1 MLKPLL
7 LFSTLQSLF
16 INHCR
21 SAEDAENVLRLNLDL
36 RVEVET
42 MRKELQEK
50 DKLLRVSRLY
60 FDLTLAPNS
69 ISPLLFKDAYNAM
82 ETLDTERLRERTEL
96 ESQLNSLRQ
105 THLDSQVRRHTI
117 FN

>member
-1 MLKPLL
+1 M
-7 LFSTLQSLF
+7 FSNARTTYLN

-50 DKLLRVSRLY
+50 DKLLRVS
-60 FDLTLAPNS
+60 
-69 ISPLLFKDAYNAM
+69 
-82 ETLDTERLRERTEL
+82 
-96 ESQLNSLRQ
+96 
-105 THLDSQVRRHTI
+105 
-117 FN
+117 